1 MFKIVNLNK
10 DKFSLIEGAFKVLKE
25 NSTTQSARDLI
36 VKNLEEQFKGLK
48 FEVHVVSHTDENSFI
63 MSVYPDRS
71 FLDRIVEKLS
81 GDSEHIEKIWS
92 KIDKWVIEIDEIIL
106 HDDKFTEQELTALL
120 LHEIGHV
127 IYSNAITTRLS
138 TILRYEIIKSKYAE
152 KVMLKDRIFR
162 LLLSIPILDS
172 CISDKHNSS
181 IKEEVKADKFA
192 IKMGYSKPLLS
203 ALNKIEKMCSKND
216 SLVDSMKKL
225 GNFSMQTLRD
235 IKDRKDKIVKSN
247 LNSLIES
254 CNSPYMKDVLKDI
267 YETYCVDGETREEGS
282 KFKFLYEYAD
292 KLEEDSFYQEMFL
305 FGKKDLKRI
314 DPADLDYIAV
324 QIGNIKY
331 EGDKTML
338 LTYIHSK
345 LDIIDYYLQ
354 ILNNPKYS
362 KKYNVP
368 HSVEQ
373 LEEMRSRLYKYR
385 EDILRYKIPEIGKIV
400 ISWPSGYEG

>member
-203 ALNKIEKMCSKND
+203 ALNKIAKMCYWND
-216 SLVDSMKKL
+216 SLIDSMKKL

-235 IKDRKDKIVKSN
+235 IKDRKDKIVK
-247 LNSLIES
+247 
-254 CNSPYMKDVLKDI
+254 
-267 YETYCVDGETREEGS
+267 
-282 KFKFLYEYAD
+282 F
-292 KLEEDSFYQEMFL
+292 
-305 FGKKDLKRI
+305 
-314 DPADLDYIAV
+314 
-324 QIGNIKY
+324 
-331 EGDKTML
+331 
-338 LTYIHSK
+338 
-345 LDIIDYYLQ
+345 
-354 ILNNPKYS
+354 
-362 KKYNVP
+362 
-368 HSVEQ
+368 
-373 LEEMRSRLYKYR
+373 
-385 EDILRYKIPEIGKIV
+385 
-400 ISWPSGYEG
+400 